1 MSEYAA
7 DDKMEWLAWLHR
19 VAPDCPY
26 TTMALNGHSGEYPDL
41 EVDREFDLDSPRWY
55 VGRIER
61 QSPWTAEELLGRP
74 AREWLPQLVGFDSDD
89 PFGPSLHGLSDRI
102 KEAATQ
108 GFDWGIALADA
119 FIDGEHWDVPLW
131 EALLRAWETDLGEA
145 EYRQVLSRL
154 SHPHVHRLHARSTC
168 QVLAKL
174 VSGGGRPYA
183 AELLNIANELALSL
197 WEDAREDADPSDRL
211 DWFTLAINRAAG
223 PLAQFWLGSLSIA
236 LREQRVERGKLAD
249 PFRAGL
255 DAIIRDE
262 TPAGAMGRAELMTGF
277 AFLLSVDEVWTC
289 DHLVP
294 PLTEAPQS
302 DNYQA
307 AWDGLLY
314 GQLSVP
320 TIDVLTEPFQVA
332 AANAQGFRAPHTR
345 QQFVNYLAWLV
356 IDFVDDPIDEWI
368 PRFLLNAGEEDRR
381 RFAWAIWRRQGEMSD
396 AEQQELWNRWLRHYW
411 ENRVDGVPTPL
422 EDVEVEWMQ
431 NWLPQ
436 LHSLFAEGV
445 KLALRMP
452 SSGAHAFRLI
462 RRLKE
467 GDQCEREP
475 TAVADLLIQMA
486 NSKSA
491 TRPFFGWRELIER
504 LMQTDLTADRRQSL
518 QELRI
523 RMGI

>member
-1 MSEYAA
+1 MATIH
-7 DDKMEWLAWLHR
+7 LAP
-19 VAPDCPY
+19 ASGDCWTKSRRPA
-26 TTMALNGHSGEYPDL
+26 T
-41 EVDREFDLDSPRWY
+41 REFN
-55 VGRIER
+55 
-61 QSPWTAEELLGRP
+61 
-74 AREWLPQLVGFDSDD
+74 
-89 PFGPSLHGLSDRI
+89 
-102 KEAATQ
+102 
-108 GFDWGIALADA
+108 WGVALADA
-119 FIDGEHWDVPLW
+119 LIGDQDWDVPLW
-131 EALLRAWETDLGEA
+131 EALLRAWEKDLGEA

-154 SHPHVHRLHARSTC
+154 SYPHLHRLHARSTC

-223 PLAQFWLGSLSIA
+223 PLAQFWLASLSIA

-381 RFAWAIWRRQGEMSD
+381 RFAWAIWRRLGEMSD

-452 SSGAHAFRLI
+452 SSGAHASRLI

-486 NSKSA
+486 NAESA
-491 TRPFFGWRELIER
+491 TTPFFDWRELIER
-504 LMQTDLTADRRQSL
+504 LMKSDLTEGRRESL
-518 QELRI
+518 QVLRV
-523 RMGI
+523 RLGIS